1 MVVSLGTG
9 RLPVKAVD
17 VYDVYRPEGVV
28 DIAKVVFGAKNLAE
42 LFVDQVC
49 DVLQLGVFVIAMLS
63 VTALSDINL
72 ECYPVRPVPCGYI
85 CPNVDLLALANQHLA
100 GKLLW
105 KCRFWYFWFVLH
117 KGVPR
122 RQPHR
127 RQA

>member
-49 DVLQLGVFVIAMLS
+49 DMS
-63 VTALSDINL
+63 CS
-72 ECYPVRPVPCGYI
+72 
-85 CPNVDLLALANQHLA
+85 LALR
-100 GKLLW
+100 
-105 KCRFWYFWFVLH
+105 CDCDVFSYSSVRH
-117 KGVPR
+117 KP
-122 RQPHR
+122 
-127 RQA
+127 